1 MYTRQ
6 QFREADRGV
15 SPVIGV
21 ILMIAITVVIA
32 TATGTLVLQLVD
44 DRTSELEAGDVE
56 AEFSVSY
63 GTDTVTVTH
72 AGGDDLTDRNT
83 DSVALAV
90 TDTDTDATTRVLWA
104 DEASLPVTEGDSF
117 TVDDPTV
124 DSNGDDNYL
133 DADGSVG
140 FYLEPGDTVEVVW
153 TGRRLGAPETQ
164 TETLE
169 TLTVG
174 NATG

>member
-72 AGGDDLTDRNT
+72 AGGDDVPADQLLLDGDVERSQRWGEYGDVSPG
-83 DSVALAV
+83 DSV
-90 TDTDTDATTRVLWA
+90 
-104 DEASLPVTEGDSF
+104 
-117 TVDDPTV
+117 TV
-124 DSNGDDNYL
+124 
-133 DADGSVG
+133 
-140 FYLEPGDTVEVVW
+140 
-153 TGRRLGAPETQ
+153 
-164 TETLE
+164 
-169 TLTVG
+169 
-174 NATG
+174 NATGSARTIVVVQVDRYGDEEVLLRSEE